1 MKTSMLTVLLMSLTA
16 LALFCFAAPSAKAQ
30 TYTVTLDGGNAGCNS
45 GTGTLIVS
53 GITLELIAPNCYF
66 GTVGDDSGASTCTSS
81 DCTGAGD
88 FINVAAAGSYTF
100 QNTTSPYSNAG
111 ACDTAGCSVD
121 TKNENFVLGIPAG
134 GIGGSANTT
143 LALGATGNTA
153 VTADFH
159 DAVVLTPEPGSYLLF
174 GSGLLGLGAI
184 FRKKLGRARV
194 A

>member
-1 MKTSMLTVLLMSLTA
+1 MAMSKLTVLVLSVVILG
-16 LALFCFAAPSAKAQ
+16 LFCLATPSARAS
-30 TYTVTLDGGNAGCNS
+30 TYIVTLDGGNPGCSS
-45 GTGTLIVS
+45 GTATLTIT

-100 QNTTSPYSNAG
+100 QNTTSPYGNAG

-121 TKNENFVLGIPAG
+121 AESENFVLGIPSG
-134 GIGGSANTT
+134 GIGSSSNTT
-143 LALGATGNTA
+143 IALGATGNTP
-153 VTADFH
+153 VTVDFH
-159 DAVVLTPEPGSYLLF
+159 DAVLTPEPGTFLLF

-184 FRKKLGRARV
+184 FRKKLRHV

>member
-1 MKTSMLTVLLMSLTA
+1 MRFSKVTMLWVSA
-16 LALFCFAAPSAKAQ
+16 VAFALFYLAAPSATAQ

-66 GTVGDDSGASTCTSS
+66 GTVGHDSGASTCTSAN
-81 DCTGAGD
+81 CTGAGD
-88 FINVAAAGSYTF
+88 FINTTTAGSYTF
-100 QNTTSPYSNAG
+100 QNTTSPYGNAG

-121 TKNENFVLGIPAG
+121 AQNENFVLGIPSG

-143 LALGATGNTA
+143 IALGATGNTP
-153 VTADFH
+153 VTVDF
-159 DAVVLTPEPGSYLLF
+159 DKAVLTPEPGSYLLF

-184 FRKKLGRARV
+184 FRKKIGLARA